1 MSDSAERPLRNITL
15 RQLRARTPYPL
26 IPEIREELMK
36 NEMGSFAQL
45 IDGVLP
51 VSVQRVLARMLP
63 GNEIMQRLVSIND
76 FRKEH
81 QIPVSRNPLG

>member
-1 MSDSAERPLRNITL
+1 MTDSAERAKKITL
-15 RQLRARTPYPL
+15 RNLRRRVPSPL
-26 IPEIREELMK
+26 IPEMREEIMK
-36 NEMGSFAQL
+36 KEMGPWAQF

-76 FRKEH
+76 FRTEH
-81 QIPVSRNPLG
+81 QIPVSRNPLR